1 MAWPATTVTAN
12 VDQGVDSP
20 TLARTQILENVQ
32 AVNSI
37 IDEFGTVNASPAV
50 AGSML
55 VYDGSQWGLVTTA
68 EKSAY
73 VVLKHVEVTSVS
85 ATSGTQGVEFDTP
98 TDNSAN
104 EAIERHDPN
113 SYVTVSSSNF
123 TLAAGTYDINISGF
137 SFVLQNDAS
146 DNGLAPNS
154 DITIENLTV
163 KLVNTSDSTTVKTYT
178 PVLNQ
183 FQHIDTSISP
193 IDTVFFNTTLN
204 ARVTLASSKNFVLR
218 INYDVTWASNTS
230 PTTTT
235 STGLCRGLYMMDI
248 RDAS

>member
-1 MAWPATTVTAN
+1 MAWPTTTVTAN
-12 VDQGVDSP
+12 VDQGLDSP

-73 VVLKHVEVTSVS
+73 VLLQHNQSTSVS
-85 ATSGTQGVEFDTP
+85 ATSGTQGVEFDIPDTP
-98 TDNSAN
+98 NNSAS
-104 EAIERHDPN
+104 ERHDPN

-123 TLAAGTYDINISGF
+123 TLVAGTYDISISGF
-137 SFVLQNDAS
+137 GFVLQNDAS
-146 DNGLAPNS
+146 GGPIS

-178 PVLNQ
+178 PVLNE
-183 FQHIDTSISP
+183 FQHIDTTLFP
-193 IDTVFFNTTLN
+193 RDTVFFNTTLN
-204 ARVTLASSKNFVLR
+204 ARVTLASAKNFVLR
-218 INYDVTWASNTS
+218 INYDVTWASDTS

-235 STGLCRGLYMMDI
+235 STGLCRGQYMMDI

>member
-1 MAWPATTVTAN
+1 MAWPSTTVTAN

-37 IDEFGTVNASPAV
+37 IDEFGTVNANPAI

-55 VYDGSQWGLVTTA
+55 VYDGSQWGLITTA

-73 VVLKHVEVTSVS
+73 VLLQHNATTSVS
-85 ATSGTQGVEFDTP
+85 ATSGTQGVEFDIPDTP
-98 TDNSAN
+98 ISSGN
-104 EAIERHDPN
+104 ERHDPN
-113 SYVTVSSSNF
+113 GYVTVSSSNF
-123 TLAAGTYDINISGF
+123 TLVAGTYDINISGF
-137 SFVLQNDAS
+137 GFVLQNDAS
-146 DNGLAPNS
+146 DNGSAPSS

-163 KLVNTSDSTTVKTYT
+163 KLINTSDSTTVKTYT
-178 PVLNQ
+178 PVLNELQ
-183 FQHIDTSISP
+183 QIDTSVSP

-204 ARVTLASSKNFVLR
+204 TRVTLASSKNFVLR
-218 INYDVTWASNTS
+218 INYDVTWASDTS

-235 STGLCRGLYMMDI
+235 STGLCRGQYMMDI
-248 RDAS
+248 RDAG